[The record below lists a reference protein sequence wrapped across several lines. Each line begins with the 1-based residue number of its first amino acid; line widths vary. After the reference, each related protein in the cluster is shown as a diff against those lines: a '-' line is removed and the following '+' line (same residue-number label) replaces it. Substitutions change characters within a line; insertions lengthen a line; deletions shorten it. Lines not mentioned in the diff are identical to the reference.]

1 MTPYYLTKYNQ
12 MDMTTEVWYR
22 REDLPDLY
30 TASYPDAE
38 AAQFVVNMMND
49 LLWRVQYDDLW

>member
-1 MTPYYLTKYNQ
+1 MNPYYLTKYNQ
-12 MDMTTEVWYR
+12 VDMTTEVWYR

-38 AAQFVVNMMND
+38 TAQFVVDMMND
-49 LLWRVQYDDLW
+49 LLEKVLYNDL